1 MTGHANSAIFENSL
15 PEWSTVLAQEPDQDL
30 EFDEGLED
38 DELQQHKPPTR
49 RPLLWILIL
58 LIAVG
63 VLYWTMK
70 PDLAQL
76 PGMPVASDS
85 LTTPQAKSEPTP
97 QRPAPV
103 MTSTPKF
110 GEGDTVT
117 LLPGSSEKN
126 SPLTLSSDSAGRQS
140 GAIVKKGESLKILDG
155 ETVNGEWMYYISTS
169 SGEQGWILEKHLQK
183 KL

>member
-1 MTGHANSAIFENSL
+1 MTEHAYSVTYANTL

-49 RPLLWILIL
+49 RPLLWILLL

-63 VLYWTMK
+63 FLYWTMK
-70 PDLAQL
+70 PDLAKL

-85 LTTPQAKSEPTP
+85 LTTPPAKSEPTP
-97 QRPAPV
+97 QPPAQVIP
-103 MTSTPKF
+103 STPKF

-117 LLPGSSEKN
+117 LRPASFQEN
-126 SPLTLSSDSAGRQS
+126 SPMTLSSDSAGRQS
-140 GAIVKKGESLKILDG
+140 GSIVKKGDTLTILDG
-155 ETVNGEWMYYISTS
+155 ETVNGEWMYYIRTS
-169 SGEQGWILEKHLQK
+169 SGKQGWILEKHLQK

>member
-1 MTGHANSAIFENSL
+1 MTGHSNSAVFENSL

-63 VLYWTMK
+63 FLYWTMK
-70 PDLAQL
+70 PDLAKL

-85 LTTPQAKSEPTP
+85 LTTPPVNSEQPL
-97 QRPAPV
+97 QRPSQA

-117 LLPGSSEKN
+117 LLPGSSKEN
-126 SPLTLSSDSAGRQS
+126 SPITLSSDSAGRQS
-140 GAIVKKGESLKILDG
+140 GSIVKKGDILTILDG
-155 ETVNGEWMYYISTS
+155 ETVNGEWMYYITTS
-169 SGEQGWILEKHLQK
+169 AGEQGWILEKHLQK

>member
-1 MTGHANSAIFENSL
+1 MTEYANAVIFAHS
-15 PEWSTVLAQEPDQDL
+15 PGEWSTVFAQEPDQDL

-63 VLYWTMK
+63 FLYWTMK
-70 PDLAQL
+70 PDLAKL
-76 PGMPVASDS
+76 PGMPATTDS
-85 LTTPQAKSEPTP
+85 LTASPQKPELTPIPSQQVKP
-97 QRPAPV
+97 
-103 MTSTPKF
+103 STPKF

-117 LLPGSSEKN
+117 LLP
-126 SPLTLSSDSAGRQS
+126 SPSGEHTPITLSSDSAGRQPQTTVS
-140 GAIVKKGESLKILDG
+140 MGDTFTILDG

-169 SGEQGWILEKHLQK
+169 AGKHGWILEKHLQK